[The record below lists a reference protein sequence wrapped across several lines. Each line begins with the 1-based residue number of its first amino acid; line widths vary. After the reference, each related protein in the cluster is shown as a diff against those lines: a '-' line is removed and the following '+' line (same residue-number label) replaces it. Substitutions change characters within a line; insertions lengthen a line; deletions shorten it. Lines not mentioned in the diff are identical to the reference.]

1 MQPIRMRKIIYRLAL
16 VVISF
21 CFFIQSVN
29 AETDFTIV
37 TSRYKKI
44 PGQQRIIKPVG
55 ISEQRSTNEDFPPVQ
70 GSIPARKI
78 SKRKSAFQGLLSSR
92 SAVVMDAQSGDVL
105 YAYKPDI
112 PGQPA
117 STIKILTGLI
127 ALDALKKTEEVPVS
141 KIAADM
147 PRSKA
152 DLQAGETYTASE
164 LICAVLLASANDASV
179 ALAEKIAG
187 NERIFAMFMN
197 FKAKEMGATDTVC
210 KTATGLTAKGQQSTV
225 RDLAV
230 LFNKA
235 MQHAQFAEIM
245 SRSLVTTSSGTQ
257 FENHNKALQNV
268 YGAAGGKTGFTQA
281 AKQTY
286 VGKFCRDDDE
296 LIVALM
302 GSEKMWDDL
311 HYLVTYGFSLKKK
324 MDARLAFLHTDTT
337 NNHDKLADIYVT
349 EKHTT
354 SPDFHVDSGT
364 L

>member
-1 MQPIRMRKIIYRLAL
+1 MNRILYRLAL
-16 VVISF
+16 VVISC

-44 PGQQRIIKPVG
+44 PGQQRSIKPVG
-55 ISEQRSTNEDFPPVQ
+55 ISKQRSTNEDFLSVH
-70 GSIPARKI
+70 GSIPALQI
-78 SKRKSAFQGLLSSR
+78 SKSKSAFQGLLSSR
-92 SAVVMDAQSGDVL
+92 SAVVMDSQSGDVL
-105 YAYKPDI
+105 YAYNPDL

-152 DLQAGETYTASE
+152 DLQAGETYTAAE

-197 FKAKEMGATDTVC
+197 YKAKEMGATDTVC
-210 KTATGLTAKGQQSTV
+210 KTATGLTANGQQSTV

-268 YGAAGGKTGFTQA
+268 YGAAGGKTGFTRA

-324 MDARLAFLHTDTT
+324 MDARLALLHLDIK
-337 NNHDKLADIYVT
+337 NNHDTFAVITLNEKLTLRSGFY
-349 EKHTT
+349 
-354 SPDFHVDSGT
+354 SDSGA

>member
-1 MQPIRMRKIIYRLAL
+1 
-16 VVISF
+16 
-21 CFFIQSVN
+21 
-29 AETDFTIV
+29 
-37 TSRYKKI
+37 
-44 PGQQRIIKPVG
+44 
-55 ISEQRSTNEDFPPVQ
+55 
-70 GSIPARKI
+70 
-78 SKRKSAFQGLLSSR
+78 
-92 SAVVMDAQSGDVL
+92 MDAQSGDVL
-105 YAYKPDI
+105 YAHNPDLAR
-112 PGQPA
+112 QPA

-127 ALDALKKTEEVPVS
+127 ALDVLKTKEEVSVS

-152 DLQAGETYTASE
+152 DLREGEIYTAAE
-164 LICAVLLASANDASV
+164 LINAVLLASANDASV

-197 FKAKEMGATDTVC
+197 YKAREMGAINTVC
-210 KTATGLTAKGQQSTV
+210 KTATGLTAKGQRSTV

-235 MQHAQFAEIM
+235 MHHAEFAEIM
-245 SRSLVTTSSGTQ
+245 SRSMVTSSSGTQ
-257 FENHNKALQNV
+257 FRNHNKALRNV

-302 GSEKMWDDL
+302 GSDKMWDDL

-324 MDARLAFLHTDTT
+324 MDARLAFLHS
-337 NNHDKLADIYVT
+337 DIMNSRNKFAYVYLT
-349 EKHTT
+349 EKYTIGSH
-354 SPDFHVDSGT
+354 FYADSGI